1 MLWKGFA
8 VEVPTGDYTNNTAQ
22 QLRQR
27 VHTFEQ
33 VGELLPELRLPRRY
47 NRTYGGKTRVAH
59 VNKRAVSASVR
70 EIIKRVRRQTPDKV
84 TNPADVVVNAKRSAT
99 QAVNNFRARISD
111 TYTPI
116 ERANPDDIDT
126 DALLVDLWDRY
137 VRSRMRARQTP
148 AQQEAFD
155 STADWDWI
163 AETIIDHAPR
173 KVDIASFIL
182 DGDELAKDLI
192 TENWDKYHKTQADIR
207 NPALGRDAAKAMLIA
222 LKET

>member
-1 MLWKGFA
+1 MYEKGS
-8 VEVPTGDYTNNTAQ
+8 PMDDYSNPDAAALRE
-22 QLRQR
+22 QLNKWREIRQLFDH
-27 VHTFEQ
+27 VD
-33 VGELLPELRLPRRY
+33 LPRRY

-70 EIIKRVRRQTPDKV
+70 EIIKRVRRQTPEKV
-84 TNPADVVVNAKRSAT
+84 TGDREVIANAKRSAT

-116 ERANPDDIDT
+116 DRANPDDIDT

-207 NPALGRDAAKAMLIA
+207 NPALGRDAAKTMLIA

>member
-1 MLWKGFA
+1 MLGKKSSMYEYSNPDAAALREQLNKWCEVRQLFDR
-8 VEVPTGDYTNNTAQ
+8 VE
-22 QLRQR
+22 
-27 VHTFEQ
+27 
-33 VGELLPELRLPRRY
+33 LPRRY

-70 EIIKRVRRQTPDKV
+70 EIIKRVRRSTPDKV
-84 TNPADVVVNAKRSAT
+84 TNPADVVSNAKRSAT
-99 QAVNNFRARISD
+99 QAVNNFRARVGD

-116 ERANPDDIDT
+116 DRANPDDIDT

-137 VRSRMRARQTP
+137 VRSRMRSRQTP

-192 TENWDKYHKTQADIR
+192 TENWDTYHKTQADIR

>member
-1 MLWKGFA
+1 MYEKGS
-8 VEVPTGDYTNNTAQ
+8 PMDDYSNPDAAALRE
-22 QLRQR
+22 QLNKWREIRQLFDK
-27 VHTFEQ
+27 VD
-33 VGELLPELRLPRRY
+33 LPRRY

-70 EIIKRVRRQTPDKV
+70 EIIKRVRRSTPEKV
-84 TNPADVVVNAKRSAT
+84 TGDREVIANAKRSAT

-111 TYTPI
+111 TYKPI
-116 ERANPDDIDT
+116 DRANPDDIDT

-137 VRSRMRARQTP
+137 VRSRMRSRQTP
-148 AQQEAFD
+148 AQQESFD
-155 STADWDWI
+155 STADWDLI

-173 KVDIASFIL
+173 KVDVASFIL

-192 TENWDKYHKTQADIR
+192 RENWDTYHKTQADIR
-207 NPALGRDAAKAMLIA
+207 NPALGRDAAKRMLIA

>member
-1 MLWKGFA
+1 MYEYIK
-8 VEVPTGDYTNNTAQ
+8 ETREQAQ
-22 QLRQR
+22 QLNADLSDLVEMFDR
-27 VHTFEQ
+27 VD
-33 VGELLPELRLPRRY
+33 LPRRY
-47 NRTYGGKTRVAH
+47 NRTYGGKSRVAH

-70 EIIKRVRRQTPDKV
+70 EIVKRVRRSTPDKV
-84 TNPADVVVNAKRSAT
+84 TNPADVVSNAKRSAT

-116 ERANPDDIDT
+116 DRANPDDIDT
-126 DALLVDLWDRY
+126 DALLIDLWDRY

-182 DGDELAKDLI
+182 DGDEMAKDLI

>member
-1 MLWKGFA
+1 MYEYIK
-8 VEVPTGDYTNNTAQ
+8 ETREQAQ
-22 QLRQR
+22 QLNADLSDLVEMFDR
-27 VHTFEQ
+27 VD
-33 VGELLPELRLPRRY
+33 LPRRY

-70 EIIKRVRRQTPDKV
+70 EIIKRVRRLTPDKV

-99 QAVNNFRARISD
+99 QAVNNFRARVSD

-116 ERANPDDIDT
+116 DRANPDDIDI

-192 TENWDKYHKTQADIR
+192 TENWDTYHKTQADIR

>member
-1 MLWKGFA
+1 MLGKKSSMYEYSNPESTALREQLNKWR
-8 VEVPTGDYTNNTAQ
+8 EVR
-22 QLRQR
+22 QLFDR
-27 VHTFEQ
+27 VD
-33 VGELLPELRLPRRY
+33 LPRRY
-47 NRTYGGKTRVAH
+47 NRTYGGKPRVAH
-59 VNKRAVSASVR
+59 VNKRAISASVR
-70 EIIKRVRRQTPDKV
+70 EIIKRVRRQTPDTV
-84 TNPADVVVNAKRSAT
+84 TGDREIIANAKRSAT

-116 ERANPDDIDT
+116 DRANPDDIDT

-137 VRSRMRARQTP
+137 VRSRMRSRQTP

-192 TENWDKYHKTQADIR
+192 TENWDTYHKTQADIR

>member
-1 MLWKGFA
+1 MYEYIK
-8 VEVPTGDYTNNTAQ
+8 ETREQAQ
-22 QLRQR
+22 QLNADLSDL
-27 VHTFEQ
+27 VEIFDKVE
-33 VGELLPELRLPRRY
+33 LPRRY

-70 EIIKRVRRQTPDKV
+70 EIIKRVRRSTPDKV
-84 TNPADVVVNAKRSAT
+84 TNPADVVVNAKRSAA

-137 VRSRMRARQTP
+137 VRNRMRARQTP

-192 TENWDKYHKTQADIR
+192 TENWDTYHKTQADIR

>member
-1 MLWKGFA
+1 MD
-8 VEVPTGDYTNNTAQ
+8 DYTNNTAQ

-33 VGELLPELRLPRRY
+33 VGELLPELRIPRRY
-47 NRTYGGKTRVAH
+47 NRAYGGKSRVAH

-70 EIIKRVRRQTPDKV
+70 EIIKRVRRLTPEKV
-84 TNPADVVVNAKRSAT
+84 TGDREVVANAKRSAT
-99 QAVNNFRARISD
+99 QAVNSFRARVGD

-116 ERANPDDIDT
+116 TRVDPADIDI
-126 DALLVDLWDRY
+126 DALLVELWDSY
-137 VRSRMRARQTP
+137 VRRRMRAKQSA

-155 STADWDWI
+155 ATADWDLI
-163 AETIIDHAPR
+163 AEVIADHAP
-173 KVDIASFIL
+173 KDVDIAAFIL
-182 DGDELAKDLI
+182 NADELASDLI
-192 TENWDKYHKTQADIR
+192 RQSWDYYHKTQADIR

>member
-1 MLWKGFA
+1 MYQYNNPDATALREQLNKWREVRQLFDH
-8 VEVPTGDYTNNTAQ
+8 VE
-22 QLRQR
+22 
-27 VHTFEQ
+27 
-33 VGELLPELRLPRRY
+33 LPRRY

-59 VNKRAVSASVR
+59 VNKRAISASVR
-70 EIIKRVRRQTPDKV
+70 EIIKRVRRQTPDTV
-84 TNPADVVVNAKRSAT
+84 TGDREVIANAKRSAT
-99 QAVNNFRARISD
+99 QAVNNFRARVSD

-116 ERANPDDIDT
+116 DRANPDDIDT

-192 TENWDKYHKTQADIR
+192 TENWDTYHKTQADIR

>member
-1 MLWKGFA
+1 MDDYSNPESTALRDKLDRWR
-8 VEVPTGDYTNNTAQ
+8 EV
-22 QLRQR
+22 R
-27 VHTFEQ
+27 
-33 VGELLPELRLPRRY
+33 ELFDGADFPRRY

-70 EIIKRVRRQTPDKV
+70 EIIKRVRRLTPDTV
-84 TNPADVVVNAKRSAT
+84 TGDREVIANAKRSAT
-99 QAVNNFRARISD
+99 QAVNNFRARVGD
-111 TYTPI
+111 TYTRI
-116 ERANPDDIDT
+116 DRANPDDIDT

-173 KVDIASFIL
+173 KVDVASFIL
-182 DGDELAKDLI
+182 DGDEMAKDLI
-192 TENWDKYHKTQADIR
+192 RENWDKYHKTQADIR

>member
-1 MLWKGFA
+1 MYEYIK
-8 VEVPTGDYTNNTAQ
+8 ETREQAQ
-22 QLRQR
+22 QLNADLSDL
-27 VHTFEQ
+27 VEMFDG
-33 VGELLPELRLPRRY
+33 VDLPRRY
-47 NRTYGGKTRVAH
+47 NRTYGGKSRVAH

-70 EIIKRVRRQTPDKV
+70 EIVKRVRRSTPDKV

-116 ERANPDDIDT
+116 DRTNPDDIDT

-182 DGDELAKDLI
+182 DGDEMAKDLI
-192 TENWDKYHKTQADIR
+192 RENWDKYHKTQADIR

>member
-1 MLWKGFA
+1 M
-8 VEVPTGDYTNNTAQ
+8 
-22 QLRQR
+22 
-27 VHTFEQ
+27 
-33 VGELLPELRLPRRY
+33 
-47 NRTYGGKTRVAH
+47 
-59 VNKRAVSASVR
+59 
-70 EIIKRVRRQTPDKV
+70 
-84 TNPADVVVNAKRSAT
+84 
-99 QAVNNFRARISD
+99 
-111 TYTPI
+111 
-116 ERANPDDIDT
+116 
-126 DALLVDLWDRY
+126 
-137 VRSRMRARQTP
+137 RSRMRARQTP

-192 TENWDKYHKTQADIR
+192 TENWDTYHKTQADIR